1 MDDPRFS
8 RINWSRLLQWLTSCA
23 AKWFLEE
30 DICGRDDVLPA
41 TGKSPTD
48 LVFDTVTDFIEGKIK
63 FRAKSAETYEK
74 DLFNLLR
81 TVMRHDFLDLIKSGD
96 YERTDVIDAL
106 RSDDNGPTN
115 PAGPVLEE
123 LHDSSGCD
131 GFYSLESA
139 VVARR
144 VLPIISDDPEL
155 KEFVE
160 AVLCLGCW
168 KREDVASALDITP
181 QEVTNRKRRLEVRL
195 ASWYRSI
202 QANRKWA
209 STHEEKERRQTI

>member
-8 RINWSRLLQWLTSCA
+8 RINWSRLLQRLTSCA

-30 DICGRDDVLPA
+30 GICGRDDMLPA
-41 TGKSPTD
+41 TGKSPKD
-48 LVFDTVTDFIEGKIK
+48 LVFDTVTDFIDGKIK
-63 FRAKSAETYEK
+63 FRAKSAESYEK
-74 DLFNLLR
+74 DLFHLLR
-81 TVMRHDFLDLIKSGD
+81 TAMRHDFLDLIKSGD
-96 YERTDVIDAL
+96 YDRTDVIDAV
-106 RSDDNGPTN
+106 RGDDGEPF
-115 PAGPVLEE
+115 GYVSPVLEE
-123 LHDSSGCD
+123 LHDSAGCD

-139 VVARR
+139 VIARR
-144 VLPIISDDPEL
+144 VLPIINDDPEL

-181 QEVTNRKRRLEVRL
+181 QEVTNRKRRLDVRL

-202 QANRKWA
+202 QASRKWA
-209 STHEEKERRQTI
+209 STHEEKERRQSI

>member
-8 RINWSRLLQWLTSCA
+8 RINWSRLLQRLTACA

-48 LVFDTVTDFIEGKIK
+48 LVFDTVTDFIESKIK

-96 YERTDVIDAL
+96 YDRTDVIDAL
-106 RSDDNGPTN
+106 RSDDNGPTG

-168 KREDVASALDITP
+168 KREDVASALGITP

-195 ASWYRSI
+195 ASWRRSI
-202 QANRKWA
+202 QASRK
-209 STHEEKERRQTI
+209 